1 MEKIDNEL
9 LDRIEAVGFAFLEKK
24 DYMSALKEFEKML
37 KLPIE
42 PLRQVE
48 VLDNV
53 LGCYLEY
60 RALQNKD
67 DSEYYRNKAIETCEE
82 AIRII
87 EDNNLTQAKKYSK
100 LLYPFFKRNLLWL
113 KASPSIYNFGN
124 QTFFNPSSYFVSLFI
139 GFTTGF
145 ALFKVAFSLSLI
157 YQVIGALIG
166 LFFLSNIYFLLGKN
180 IAKFIIRIEG
190 NKEEVTDSWINVY
203 QLTLYFGFNIALFK
217 DDYLQYWNS
226 LIKWINE
233 IMS

>member
-1 MEKIDNEL
+1 MENIDKEL

-24 DYMSALKEFEKML
+24 DYMAAVKEFEKML

-42 PLRQVE
+42 PLRRVE

-53 LGCYLEY
+53 LGCYLQH

-67 DSEYYRNKAIETCEE
+67 DREYYRNKAIETCEE

-100 LLYPFFKRNLLWL
+100 LLYPFFKSNLLQL
-113 KASPSIYNFGN
+113 KASPRIYYFGN
-124 QTFFNPSSYFVSLFI
+124 QTFFNPSSNFVSLFI
-139 GFTTGF
+139 GSTTGF

-166 LFFLSNIYFLLGKN
+166 LFFLSRIYFLVGQS

-190 NKEEVTDSWINVY
+190 NKEEVSDSWFNVY